1 MLFDLLQI
9 SIRNSSDVM
18 LNVPNQKVAD
28 FPSRHGMSDNIA
40 PPLTLRDGQIFKQ
53 VLCYQHSILG
63 ITVKTKTSAPKRLR
77 CIAENHLRFG
87 RALQDSLNST
97 WETLWF
103 GGSHKLIGPSCQRK
117 SSQEE
122 KNLGLRKKIDRKST
136 RLNSSHT

>member
-28 FPSRHGMSDNIA
+28 CTSRHWMSDNIA
-40 PPLTLRDGQIFKQ
+40 PALTLRVGQIFKQ
-53 VLCYQHSILG
+53 VLCHQHSIFG

-87 RALQDSLNST
+87 CALQDSLNST
-97 WETLWF
+97 FDILSF
-103 GGSHKLIGPSCQRK
+103 VA
-117 SSQEE
+117 
-122 KNLGLRKKIDRKST
+122 
-136 RLNSSHT
+136 